1 MNNIYLTD
9 INLYAVIVAWII
21 HITSGLLWFQTKV
34 FGNEW
39 SKLTGK
45 ELKPAKKWLIPGL
58 VGHLA
63 MVFVLVIIIKM
74 ANIGN
79 GLGGLLV
86 GLLCWIGF
94 IVPME
99 IGELIWEKIPFRLFL
114 IRIGNQFVG
123 IGISGF
129 ILGAWQ

>member
-1 MNNIYLTD
+1 MNALHFTD
-9 INLYAVIVAWII
+9 INLYAVFVAWII
-21 HITSGLLWFQTKV
+21 HIASGLLWFQPRM
-34 FGNEW
+34 FGKEW

-45 ELKPAKKWLIPGL
+45 DLKPAKNWIIPGF

-63 MVFVLVIIIKM
+63 MIFVLVILIKM
-74 ANIGN
+74 ANINN
-79 GLGGLLV
+79 GSGGLLV

-114 IRIGNQFVG
+114 IRIVNQFIG

-129 ILGAWQ
+129 LLGAWQ

>member
-1 MNNIYLTD
+1 MNTLHFAD
-9 INLYAVIVAWII
+9 INFYAVFVAWIV
-21 HITSGLLWFQTKV
+21 HTVSGLLWFQPKL

-39 SKLTGK
+39 SKLTGE
-45 ELKPAKKWLIPGL
+45 ELKPAKKWLIPGF

-79 GLGGLLV
+79 GWGGLLV
-86 GLLCWIGF
+86 GLLGWIGF
-94 IVPME
+94 VVPLE
-99 IGELIWEKIPFRLFL
+99 TGELIWEKIPFKLFL

-123 IGISGF
+123 MGISGF

>member
-1 MNNIYLTD
+1 MNTLHFSD
-9 INLYAVIVAWII
+9 INLYAVFVAWII
-21 HITSGLLWFQTKV
+21 HTVSGLLWFQPKL

-45 ELKPAKKWLIPGL
+45 ELKPAKNWIFPGL
-58 VGHLA
+58 MGHLA
-63 MVFVLVIIIKM
+63 MIFVLVIIIKI
-74 ANIGN
+74 ASINN

-86 GLLCWIGF
+86 GFLGWIGF

-123 IGISGF
+123 IGISSF

>member
-1 MNNIYLTD
+1 MNTFHFTD
-9 INLYAVIVAWII
+9 INFYAVFVAWII
-21 HITSGLLWFQTKV
+21 HIVIGLLWFQPKL

-39 SKLTGK
+39 SKLTEK
-45 ELKPAKKWLIPGL
+45 ELKPAKNWIIPGFT
-58 VGHLA
+58 GHLV
-63 MVFVLVIIIKM
+63 MIFVLVIIIKL
-74 ANIGN
+74 ANINN
-79 GLGGLLV
+79 GSGGLLI

-114 IRIGNQFVG
+114 IRIGNQFIG

-129 ILGAWQ
+129 ILGVWQ

>member
-1 MNNIYLTD
+1 MNNLHFSE
-9 INLYAVIVAWII
+9 INLYAVFVTWII
-21 HITSGLLWFQTKV
+21 HTVTGLIWFQSKL

-39 SKLTGK
+39 SRLTGK
-45 ELKPAKKWLIPGL
+45 ELNPAKKWIIPGL
-58 VGHLA
+58 AGHLV
-63 MVFVLVIIIKM
+63 MVFVLVIIIKL
-74 ANIGN
+74 ASINSGT
-79 GLGGLLV
+79 GGLIV

-123 IGISGF
+123 MGISGF